1 MENYFEYKGVYFRM
15 GTIERHFLTL
25 WQLIGFL
32 SGIDENQQK
41 N

>member
-1 MENYFEYKGVYFRM
+1 MEISEINGFYTVRM

>member
-1 MENYFEYKGVYFRM
+1 MEISEINGLYTVKMR
-15 GTIERHFLTL
+15 TIERHFLTL

-32 SGIDENQQK
+32 SGIEELIQK